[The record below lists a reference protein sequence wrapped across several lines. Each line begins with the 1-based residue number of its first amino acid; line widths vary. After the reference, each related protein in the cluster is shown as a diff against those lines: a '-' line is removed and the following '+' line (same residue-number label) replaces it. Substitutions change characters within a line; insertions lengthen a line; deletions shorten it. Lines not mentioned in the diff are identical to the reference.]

1 MSTIMYL
8 FWDFF
13 YYFVKSLLLD
23 LGTISLGYFF
33 VLFVC
38 FSPQYNLSFPDSLN
52 IVYDQ

>member
-1 MSTIMYL
+1 MYL

-33 VLFVC
+33 CFVC
-38 FSPQYNLSFPDSLN
+38 LFFTTVQPELSRQPEHS
-52 IVYDQ
+52 I